1 MRAEHNPL
9 PENVTID
16 SLAKGEIPAPGS
28 FIEFFQYLI
37 AGPDTR
43 VWQSD
48 SKKRRIDSLIQDV
61 VFNATSE
68 KKKPRKHL

>member
-16 SLAKGEIPAPGS
+16 SLAKGEI
-28 FIEFFQYLI
+28 

-48 SKKRRIDSLIQDV
+48 SKKRRIDLLIQDV

-68 KKKPRKHL
+68 KKKPKKHL